1 MVDVADSKSADGD
14 IVWVRVPPPAPRQKK
29 PTALRFRRDGESC
42 VFVGSFFLSETGVSR
57 GAPVSVTGNGSD
69 LNCPGAPPRQKKPTA
84 LRFRRGGE
92 SSVFVGSFFL
102 SETGVSWG
110 LPFRYLRVRIW
121 IALVHHVRRTQ
132 FRSVSAVCVSAWRRA
147 GNVRRTRLAAKT
159 AHPLRPSSFPKR
171 ESHGD
176 SRFGYGERFG
186 LEFPLFPVP
195 RLRREMIRCAQT
207 RKGIP
212 VFNTETS

>member
-1 MVDVADSKSADGD
+1 MYGLTEYVYPGRFYDGFFKS
-14 IVWVRVPPPAPRQKK
+14 VMNTRTNVRRSQLHSASAGAAKAPYPLAPSSFPKR
-29 PTALRFRRDGESC
+29 ESH
-42 VFVGSFFLSETGVSR
+42 G
-57 GAPVSVTGNGSD
+57 
-69 LNCPGAPPRQKKPTA
+69 
-84 LRFRRGGE
+84 
-92 SSVFVGSFFL
+92 
-102 SETGVSWG
+102 G
-110 LPFRYLRVRIW
+110 LPFRLWGMVRIW
-121 IALVHHVRRTQ
+121 IAPVHHVRRTQ
-132 FRSVSAVCVSAWRRA
+132 FRFVSAVCVSAWRSA